1 MANKTSLILGSGH
14 RIYLRPEPGK
24 YNSRSNR
31 NLSRTGQGEGKM
43 GKKLKFFHFL
53 FIVIFILISAVG
65 MLAEVALEE
74 VVQAGRYVFYRD
86 HADPHKY
93 YYVPDQPRLATRRDG
108 TPEFS
113 FIKYTKTDSSTKGG
127 VIHFLVTWGYTDS
140 ELRSAESALKSV
152 DPQAKLAGPVPF
164 KEANFQIISATAGKD
179 GLFNRRIVGEGKA
192 PVMPNQKAAVSI
204 ALTEEGASL
213 LWESFKNPTS
223 DISVQYV
230 LKFSGITPAF
240 QAKLKVDWDKVYTQH
255 EIKTAAEGL
264 IKVVKLRTELGAMLE
279 ELRQKGAIQLEIV
292 GENENMQKLLETAYN
307 HILQL
312 MCDKVP
318 TAGAS
323 SPAIRSSLI
332 RPGYNAAPKLFWT
345 KDDKPA
351 VEIRSEADN
360 YLDSPMLHGGP
371 NAWLSEAQ
379 SQQINCDAQSLER
392 SKNHERTA
400 LALSR
405 EEKYDQSIHYY
416 ELAYEA
422 CPDPKHLYSI
432 AWIYG
437 FKLQK
442 PELAKEKYELFLE
455 KSAGYASYE
464 NLRSEASV
472 YLRDFESSKEVRERI
487 VRQADEGKYDE
498 ALSLIDQYKNK
509 VPNPMWDKTAATIH
523 FQIGISREYL
533 SHLEKARSIMVEVLN
548 LVEKIRGADS
558 EVYREYREF
567 FEMIETGIKNLK
579 QSAQAETTRSSE
591 EEARRA
597 RRQQT
602 QSSGQTSGQQAQQAQ
617 TTGEAAATGAQQT
630 TTGAERATS
639 GTQTGDVR
647 GAPGQQATSA
657 SGQTGGQA
665 AGQQT
670 SSGQTT
676 AVTTTPQVPTS
687 GQTAATTPS
696 VEIKPLVSVQLGYS
710 FKRTKLSGRYE
721 VDMRRRLREERE
733 IVMSGN
739 IGGIYQKYGEDK
751 RFFTVVSLDDPT
763 FQERTVEVILDGQ
776 DAEDFKSYVN
786 SVSVIFKKQRMGG
799 QVMTGEVK
807 FFEQQ
812 FAEKGNRLS
821 YKYGRVNEAATEWL
835 NYEYRTKWS
844 LYGGVE
850 WESDWVRTDDSVLTL
865 TPPVRRRTIEIS
877 VDEDNILQNKVKAVA
892 IQVKHNI
899 FGKDI
904 LKEVVMNYDK
914 GDPLQVNYTYLHEEG
929 KPGYSYRVI
938 WLLLDGKEVSTN
950 WISRESPFIFAIF
963 SK

>member
-1 MANKTSLILGSGH
+1 MRKIRLIF
-14 RIYLRPEPGK
+14 P
-24 YNSRSNR
+24 
-31 NLSRTGQGEGKM
+31 
-43 GKKLKFFHFL
+43 
-53 FIVIFILISAVG
+53 VVFILLWAAGVG
-65 MLAEVALEE
+65 LLAEVALEE

-140 ELRSAESALKSV
+140 ELRSAESALRSV
-152 DPQAKLAGPVPF
+152 DPQARLAGPVPF
-164 KEANFQIISATAGKD
+164 KEAMFQIISATAGKE
-179 GLFNRRIVGEGKA
+179 GLFNQRIVGEGKA
-192 PVMPNQKAAVSI
+192 PVLPGQKAAVSI

-223 DISVQYV
+223 DVSVQYV

-255 EIKTAAEGL
+255 EIKAAAEGT
-264 IKVVKLRTELGAMLE
+264 IKVVKLRADVGAMLE
-279 ELRQKGAIQLEIV
+279 ELRQKGAIQLEVV

-318 TAGAS
+318 VGGGAS
-323 SPAIRSSLI
+323 STIRSSLI
-332 RPGYNAAPKLFWT
+332 RPGYMGAQKSFWT
-345 KDDKPA
+345 KDQKPTA
-351 VEIRSEADN
+351 EIWLEADDN
-360 YLDSPMLHGGP
+360 YQDSNRLSGGP
-371 NAWLSEAQ
+371 RAWLSEGQ
-379 SQQINCDAQSLER
+379 DQQVNCDAQSLER
-392 SKNHERTA
+392 SIRHERTA
-400 LALSR
+400 LALSK
-405 EEKYDQSIHYY
+405 EEKYEQSIHYY

-422 CPDPKHLYSI
+422 CPDPKHLFSV

-442 PELAKEKYELFLE
+442 PELAKQKFELFLE
-455 KSAGYASYE
+455 KSAGLASYE
-464 NLRSEASV
+464 NLRNEASV
-472 YLRDFESSKEVRERI
+472 YLRDLEASLEVREEI
-487 VRQADEGKYDE
+487 VRLADQGKYDQ
-498 ALSLIDQYKNK
+498 ALALIDQYKNK
-509 VPNPMWDKTAATIH
+509 VPNPMWNKNAATIH
-523 FQIGISREYL
+523 FQIGVSKEDL
-533 SHLEKARSIMVEVLN
+533 SHLEKARSIMVETLS
-548 LVEKIRGADS
+548 LLEKIRGVDS
-558 EVYREYREF
+558 PVYREYREL
-567 FEMIETGIKNLK
+567 FEMIENGIINLK
-579 QSAQAETTRSSE
+579 QSSQTETANRSE
-591 EEARRA
+591 EEARKA
-597 RRQQT
+597 RRQQI
-602 QSSGQTSGQQAQQAQ
+602 QSSGEKSGQQTQQAQ
-617 TTGEAAATGAQQT
+617 AGGQAAATGTQQT
-630 TTGAERATS
+630 TTGAEKAAGETRA
-639 GTQTGDVR
+639 GDVR
-647 GAPGQQATSA
+647 GALGQQATGT

-670 SSGQTT
+670 TSGQTT
-676 AVTTTPQVPTS
+676 AWTTSATTAAQSTSS
-687 GQTAATTPS
+687 GQTRPGQAVTPAPE
-696 VEIKPLVSVQLGYS
+696 VKPLVSVQLGYS

-739 IGGIYQKYGEDK
+739 ISGIYQKYGEDK

-821 YKYGRVNEAATEWL
+821 YKYGRVNEAASEWL
-835 NYEYRTKWS
+835 IYEYRTKWS

-850 WESDWVRTDDSVLTL
+850 WESDWVKTDDSVLTL

-904 LKEVVMNYDK
+904 LKEVVINYDK
-914 GDPLQVNYTYLHEEG
+914 GDPLQVNYTYMHEEG
-929 KPGYSYRVI
+929 KPGYSYRLI
-938 WLLLDGKEVSTN
+938 WLLLDGKEVSTD
-950 WISRESPFIFAIF
+950 WINRESPFIFAVF
-963 SK
+963 SN

>member
-1 MANKTSLILGSGH
+1 MRQK
-14 RIYLRPEPGK
+14 P
-24 YNSRSNR
+24 
-31 NLSRTGQGEGKM
+31 Q
-43 GKKLKFFHFL
+43 FFLFL
-53 FIVIFILISAVG
+53 FIINFILISAVSL
-65 MLAEVALEE
+65 LAEVAVEE

-113 FIKYTKTDSSTKGG
+113 FIKYTRTDSSTRGG
-127 VIHFLVTWGYTDS
+127 VIHFLVTWGYTDA
-140 ELRSAESALKSV
+140 ELRSAESALRSV

-164 KEANFQIISATAGKD
+164 KEATFQIISATAGKD

-192 PVMPNQKAAVSI
+192 PVMPGQKAAVSI

-255 EIKTAAEGL
+255 EIKAAAEGV
-264 IKVVKLRTELGAMLE
+264 IKVVKLRADLGAMLE
-279 ELRQKGAIQLEIV
+279 ELRQKGAIQLEV
-292 GENENMQKLLETAYN
+292 LGENENMQKLLETAYN

-318 TAGAS
+318 TTGVS

-332 RPGYNAAPKLFWT
+332 RPGYNAAPKPFWT

-351 VEIRSEADN
+351 VEIRPGSDN

-371 NAWLSEAQ
+371 NAWLSEGQ

-442 PELAKEKYELFLE
+442 PDLAREKFELFLE

-472 YLRDFESSKEVRERI
+472 YLRDFESSKEVREQI
-487 VRQADEGKYDE
+487 VRLADQGKYDE
-498 ALSLIDQYKNK
+498 ALALIDQYKNK
-509 VPNPMWDKTAATIH
+509 VPNPLWNKNAANIH
-523 FQIGISREYL
+523 FQIGIDREDLSR
-533 SHLEKARSIMVEVLN
+533 LEKARSIMIETLN

-558 EVYREYREF
+558 PVYREYREL
-567 FEMIETGIKNLK
+567 FEMIETGINNLK
-579 QSAQAETTRSSE
+579 QSKQTETAKSSE
-591 EEARRA
+591 EEARKA

-602 QSSGQTSGQQAQQAQ
+602 QSAGQKSGQQTQPAQA
-617 TTGEAAATGAQQT
+617 TGGAAATGAQQAVTTGGEKSKSEIQAEDLKGALKEQTT
-630 TTGAERATS
+630 TTGGQSTKPTETS
-639 GTQTGDVR
+639 GGTRPQAG
-647 GAPGQQATSA
+647 QATSA
-657 SGQTGGQA
+657 G
-665 AGQQT
+665 GQQT
-670 SSGQTT
+670 SQ
-676 AVTTTPQVPTS
+676 A
-687 GQTAATTPS
+687 AATTPS
-696 VEIKPLVSVQLGYS
+696 AEVKPIVSVQLGYS

-721 VDMRRRLREERE
+721 VDMRRRLREDRE

-739 IGGIYQKYGEDK
+739 ISGIYQKYGEDK
-751 RFFTVVSLDDPT
+751 RFFTLVSLDDPT
-763 FQERTVEVILDGQ
+763 FQERTIEVILDGQ
-776 DAEDFKSYVN
+776 DAEDFKNYVN

-850 WESDWVRTDDSVLTL
+850 WESDWVRTSDSVLTL

-892 IQVKHNI
+892 IQVKHSI

-904 LKEVVMNYDK
+904 LKEVVINYDK
-914 GDPLQVNYTYLHEEG
+914 GDPLQVNYTYMHEEG
-929 KPGYSYRVI
+929 KPGYSYRLI
-938 WLLLDGKEVSTN
+938 WLLLNGKEVSTD
-950 WISRESPFIFAIF
+950 WINRESPFVFAVF

>member
-1 MANKTSLILGSGH
+1 MRKIRLIF
-14 RIYLRPEPGK
+14 P
-24 YNSRSNR
+24 
-31 NLSRTGQGEGKM
+31 
-43 GKKLKFFHFL
+43 
-53 FIVIFILISAVG
+53 VVFILLWAAGVG
-65 MLAEVALEE
+65 LLAEVALEE

-140 ELRSAESALKSV
+140 ELRSAESALRSV
-152 DPQAKLAGPVPF
+152 DPQARLAGPVPF
-164 KEANFQIISATAGKD
+164 KEAMFQIISATAGKE
-179 GLFNRRIVGEGKA
+179 GLFNQRIVGEGKA
-192 PVMPNQKAAVSI
+192 PVLPGQKAAVSI

-223 DISVQYV
+223 DVSVQYV

-255 EIKTAAEGL
+255 EIKAAAEGT
-264 IKVVKLRTELGAMLE
+264 IKVVKLRADVGAMLE
-279 ELRQKGAIQLEIV
+279 ELRQKGAIQLEVV

-318 TAGAS
+318 TGAGTAS
-323 SPAIRSSLI
+323 SLPRTSHLLLRNINS
-332 RPGYNAAPKLFWT
+332 PYFFWAEDL
-345 KDDKPA
+345 KSWSNYFDSNCP
-351 VEIRSEADN
+351 ESIYSENSQA
-360 YLDSPMLHGGP
+360 GP
-371 NAWLSEAQ
+371 NAWT
-379 SQQINCDAQSLER
+379 QQEQQAAGQISDCSAADRRRADQLYQ
-392 SKNHERTA
+392 KGLA
-400 LALSR
+400 LAS
-405 EEKYDQSIHYY
+405 EKKYLDAIDQFKK
-416 ELAYEA
+416 AFAA
-422 CPDPKHLYSI
+422 CPDP
-432 AWIYG
+432 IYYFRAG
-437 FKLQK
+437 LFC
-442 PELAKEKYELFLE
+442 EKYLYDFNMAETYYRKFLQLAEE
-455 KSAGYASYE
+455 KNAYQTERQGVSQRISDIEKARDMFNEARRLREAGDYLKASEEFLLSYGLIGNPRALVSAGYC
-464 NLRSEASV
+464 
-472 YLRDFESSKEVRERI
+472 FEDLGNAQE
-487 VRQADEGKYDE
+487 
-498 ALSLIDQYKNK
+498 KNK
-509 VPNPMWDKTAATIH
+509 RENYERAVELLEGFLTEFRDVSPEANLDEMKQHVAGIVIGLKVKIAGLSSPQPQEKT
-523 FQIGISREYL
+523 EY
-533 SHLEKARSIMVEVLN
+533 
-548 LVEKIRGADS
+548 
-558 EVYREYREF
+558 
-567 FEMIETGIKNLK
+567 
-579 QSAQAETTRSSE
+579 QAQ
-591 EEARRA
+591 
-597 RRQQT
+597 QQT
-602 QSSGQTSGQQAQQAQ
+602 Q
-617 TTGEAAATGAQQT
+617 TGAAATGTQQAVT
-630 TTGAERATS
+630 AGAERSTS
-639 GTQTGDVR
+639 GTQAGDVR
-647 GAPGQQATSA
+647 GALGQQATGT

-670 SSGQTT
+670 TSGQTT
-676 AVTTTPQVPTS
+676 AGTTSGTTAAQSTSS
-687 GQTAATTPS
+687 GQTRPGQAVTPAPE
-696 VEIKPLVSVQLGYS
+696 VKPLVSVQLGYS

-733 IVMSGN
+733 MVISGN
-739 IGGIYQKYGEDK
+739 ISGIYQKYGEDK

-763 FQERTVEVILDGQ
+763 FQERTIEVILDGH

-786 SVSVIFKKQRMGG
+786 SASVIFRKQRMGG

-821 YKYGRVNEAATEWL
+821 FKYGRVNEAASEWL

-850 WESDWVRTDDSVLTL
+850 WESDWVKTDDSVLTL

-904 LKEVVMNYDK
+904 LKEVVINYDK
-914 GDPLQVNYTYLHEEG
+914 GDPLQVNYTYMHEEG
-929 KPGYSYRVI
+929 KPGYSYRLI
-938 WLLLDGKEVSTN
+938 WLLLDGKEVETSWVN
-950 WISRESPFIFAIF
+950 RESPFIYAVF

>member
-1 MANKTSLILGSGH
+1 MRQKPQL
-14 RIYLRPEPGK
+14 
-24 YNSRSNR
+24 
-31 NLSRTGQGEGKM
+31 
-43 GKKLKFFHFL
+43 FL
-53 FIVIFILISAVG
+53 FSFIIIFILISAVSL
-65 MLAEVALEE
+65 LAEVALEE

-86 HADPHKY
+86 HGDPHKY

-255 EIKTAAEGL
+255 EIKAAAEGT
-264 IKVVKLRTELGAMLE
+264 IKVVKLRADVGAMLE

-332 RPGYNAAPKLFWT
+332 RPGYNAAWKPFWT

-351 VEIRSEADN
+351 VEIWLGADN

-371 NAWLSEAQ
+371 NVWRSERQA
-379 SQQINCDAQSLER
+379 QQINCDAQSLER

-442 PELAKEKYELFLE
+442 PELAREKYESFLE

-472 YLRDFESSKEVRERI
+472 YLRDFESSIEVRERI
-487 VRQADEGKYDE
+487 VRLADEGKYDE

-509 VPNPMWDKTAATIH
+509 IPNPMWDKTAATIH
-523 FQIGISREYL
+523 FQIGISREDL

-548 LVEKIRGADS
+548 QVEKIRGADS
-558 EVYREYREF
+558 EVYREYREL

-579 QSAQAETTRSSE
+579 QSGQAETRRRSE

-602 QSSGQTSGQQAQQAQ
+602 QSSGQTTGQQAQQAQ

-630 TTGAERATS
+630 TTGGEKSKSEIQAEDLKGALKEHTTTTGVQSTKPPETS
-639 GTQTGDVR
+639 GGTKPPAG
-647 GAPGQQATSA
+647 QATA
-657 SGQTGGQA
+657 AGQTRPGQA
-665 AGQQT
+665 A
-670 SSGQTT
+670 
-676 AVTTTPQVPTS
+676 
-687 GQTAATTPS
+687 AAPS
-696 VEIKPLVSVQLGYS
+696 VEVKPIVSVQLGYS

-904 LKEVVMNYDK
+904 LKEVVINYDK

-938 WLLLDGKEVSTN
+938 WLLLDGKEVSTD
-950 WISRESPFIFAIF
+950 WISRESPFIFAVF